1 MFNFRPTGLPGFR
14 VGLPED
20 DEPGFNVPNDGST
33 PPVLTGVP
41 DVPAFDDNYPFGA
54 TSFSFMAPQAS
65 GPNPVAP
72 LDAPGT
78 TALPAVFASAGTFN
92 NADSG
97 LLPTTYGAYV
107 PFAGGPSPQDPVQ
120 ASTERTANFYTGVG
134 GAPLSFAD
142 SQGLSTNPTALVG
155 GGSLSPPAAGLAT
168 LDATASENL
177 IPAPHVDGGGLTPAR
192 YDASDPPNRPDP
204 SVIPPDASQNT
215 SSDDDF
221 QLARS
226 AQAQAPQPQTPTDTS
241 PGEVVVLPDGSTIP
255 DPKSSTGKVMAP
267 TPDLSAV
274 AAAGRRTGF
283 MHRAMLINPLSAGA
297 APAWMVANLRANVS
311 HGGTFDYQRRGG
323 QFLHQFTPVSNVNVG
338 LFAQQ
343 AGMSLK
349 ETLATAGLYA
359 RLFSSNAKDS
369 EPYGLDP
376 DQPKYITAGF
386 RIGESG
392 AFGGPAAP

>member
-1 MFNFRPTGLPGFR
+1 MFNFRPTALPGFR
-14 VGLPED
+14 VGLPG

-33 PPVLTGVP
+33 PPVLPGAP
-41 DVPAFDDNYPFGA
+41 DVPAVDDNYPFAA
-54 TSFSFMAPQAS
+54 TSFSFRAPQAS
-65 GPNPVAP
+65 SPNPAAP
-72 LDAPGT
+72 LDAPEK
-78 TALPAVFASAGTFN
+78 TALPAGFGSAGMFRD
-92 NADSG
+92 AYSG
-97 LLPTTYGAYV
+97 LFPTPYGAYV
-107 PFAGGPSPQDPVQ
+107 PFAGGPSPQDPAR
-120 ASTERTANFYTGVG
+120 ASAERTANFYAGVG
-134 GAPLSFAD
+134 GTPLSFAN
-142 SQGLSTNPTALVG
+142 SQGRSISPTALRG
-155 GGSLSPPAAGLAT
+155 GGSLSPPAAGPAT

-177 IPAPHVDGGGLTPAR
+177 LPAPQLEGGGLTPAR
-192 YDASDPPNRPDP
+192 YDASDSPNRTDP
-204 SVIPPDASQNT
+204 AGIPPDARQNT
-215 SSDDDF
+215 PSDDDF

-226 AQAQAPQPQTPTDTS
+226 AQAQAPQSPTPTDIL

-255 DPKSSTGKVMAP
+255 DPRSSTGKVMAP
-267 TPDLSAV
+267 TADLSAV

-283 MHRAMLINPLSAGA
+283 MHRAMLINPLTAGA

-343 AGMSLK
+343 AGLSLE

-376 DQPKYITAGF
+376 DQLKYITAGF

-392 AFGGPAAP
+392 VFGGPAAP